1 MVIHHPETDMRSQ
14 SNNSQTDGFTKKLY
28 SKKYSK
34 CPSRHSVKKAT
45 ALTRLGKGKGIFL
58 SHQKHISI
66 KAYTKAKILYT
77 SRNMST
83 SHVKEY
89 LHAFHFGIYFYAS
102 YIHIQCNINTYL
114 RYSHKAQEPI
124 YVYFCTNKDY
134 NIVILFLLLP

>member
-1 MVIHHPETDMRSQ
+1 MTTLHPKTDMRSQ

-34 CPSRHSVKKAT
+34 CPSRHSVKKVT
-45 ALTRLGKGKGIFL
+45 ALTRLGKGKSIFL

-66 KAYTKAKILYT
+66 KTYTKAKILYA

-89 LHAFHFGIYFYAS
+89 LHAFHFGIYFALRLIHS
-102 YIHIQCNINTYL
+102 YTM
-114 RYSHKAQEPI
+114 
-124 YVYFCTNKDY
+124 
-134 NIVILFLLLP
+134 

>member
-14 SNNSQTDGFTKKLY
+14 SNNSQTDGFT
-28 SKKYSK
+28 KKYSK

-66 KAYTKAKILYT
+66 KTYTKAKILYA

-89 LHAFHFGIYFYAS
+89 LHAFHFGIYFALCLIHS
-102 YIHIQCNINTYL
+102 YTM
-114 RYSHKAQEPI
+114 
-124 YVYFCTNKDY
+124 
-134 NIVILFLLLP
+134 

>member
-45 ALTRLGKGKGIFL
+45 ALTRLGKGKSIFL

-66 KAYTKAKILYT
+66 KTYTKAKILYA

-89 LHAFHFGIYFYAS
+89 LHAFHFGIYFALRLIHS
-102 YIHIQCNINTYL
+102 YTM
-114 RYSHKAQEPI
+114 
-124 YVYFCTNKDY
+124 
-134 NIVILFLLLP
+134 